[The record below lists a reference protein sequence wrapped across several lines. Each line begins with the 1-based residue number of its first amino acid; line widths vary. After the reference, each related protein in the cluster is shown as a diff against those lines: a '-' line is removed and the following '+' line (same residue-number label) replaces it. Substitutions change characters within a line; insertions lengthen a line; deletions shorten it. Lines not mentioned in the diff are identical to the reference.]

1 VEDSVVVFADASIGL
16 PTWGQTPQGLPS
28 RVARMAT
35 LSLHVDDAGRTALL
49 RRGWSWLAALALP
62 LWALHR
68 QLWKSFVPLS
78 LALFVLHSGVAL
90 AIDAVAD
97 ETVSGLVALGWLLG
111 WSIACGLF
119 ANRGHAWALRR
130 SGYRVIAAEGR
141 P

>member
-1 VEDSVVVFADASIGL
+1 
-16 PTWGQTPQGLPS
+16 
-28 RVARMAT
+28 MAT

-68 QLWKSFVPLS
+68 QLWKSFVPLC
-78 LALFVLHSGVAL
+78 LTLFVLHSGVAL